1 MKKIVGFLV
10 IATLVLG
17 ACGKQSGGGFT
28 QPESTVLPTVEP
40 STSPEAAG
48 YAITEGTWFVGSEVI
63 PGTYIAFPESSCYWE
78 RLSGSGGTLEEI
90 EANDNI
96 ALQGLVTIKK
106 SDYAFSTTCEGW
118 YAVEDYIALFDQGI
132 GKTMEE
138 LNGFIPGDGQYI
150 VGYDILP
157 GTYRSKGNDGCYIA
171 RLGGFSG
178 ELDEIISNDFGNGN
192 MLVTIKSGDEGFE
205 TSGCYEWNRVDGGSN

>member
-1 MKKIVGFLV
+1 LD
-10 IATLVLG
+10 
-17 ACGKQSGGGFT
+17 
-28 QPESTVLPTVEP
+28 
-40 STSPEAAG
+40 
-48 YAITEGTWFVGSEVI
+48 
-63 PGTYIAFPESSCYWE
+63 
-78 RLSGSGGTLEEI
+78 EI

-96 ALQGLVTIKK
+96 VIQGLVTIKK

-138 LNGFIPGDGQYI
+138 LNGFIPGDGTYI

-157 GTYRSKGNDGCYIA
+157 GTYRSKGNDGCYVA

-178 ELDEIISNDFGNGN
+178 ELDEIISNDFGNGSV
-192 MLVTIKSGDEGFE
+192 LVTIKSGDEGFE
-205 TSGCYEWNRVDGGSN
+205 TSGCYDWNRVK

>member
-1 MKKIVGFLV
+1 MKKIVGIFV

-17 ACGKQSGGGFT
+17 ACGKKSSDVIT
-28 QPESTVLPTVEP
+28 QPEPTVEATAAP
-40 STSPEAAG
+40 SASPETAG
-48 YAITEGTWFVGSEVI
+48 FAITEGAWLVGSEI
-63 PGTYIAFPESSCYWE
+63 TPGTYIAFPESSCYWE
-78 RLSGSGGTLEEI
+78 RLSGSGGTLSEI

-96 ALQGLVTIKK
+96 VFQGLVTIKK

-138 LNGFIPGDGQYI
+138 LNGFIPGDGTYI

-157 GTYRSKGNDGCYIA
+157 GTYRSKGNDGCYVA

-178 ELDEIISNDFGNGN
+178 ELSEIISNDFGNGSV
-192 MLVTIKSGDEGFE
+192 LVTIRSSDEGFE
-205 TSGCYEWNRVDGGSN
+205 TSGCYDWNRVK